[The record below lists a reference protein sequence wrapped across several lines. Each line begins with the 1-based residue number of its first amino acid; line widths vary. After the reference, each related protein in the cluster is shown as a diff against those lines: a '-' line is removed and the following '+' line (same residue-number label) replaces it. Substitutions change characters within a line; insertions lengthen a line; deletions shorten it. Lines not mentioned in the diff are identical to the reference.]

1 MFSCG
6 LLRLGF
12 SILQSTSHAESIRTV
27 GLSATM
33 FSIMFTAIKK
43 NKTHL
48 KKSCKSVQVLLFQSI
63 SLPRSN
69 QTLLLNV
76 TIIAESQLC
85 LYREKVLTEKVRD
98 IGGDMDVFAE
108 ETNSGSLFTCKRT
121 ALNWNSVAW
130 LKCFVTHRKRKKKSQ
145 SVFRNIEAKENAH
158 KHAALR
164 QLPQEGSWY
173 KHKSVE
179 IHIGFSKCFY
189 SPLGE

>member
-6 LLRLGF
+6 LLRLG
-12 SILQSTSHAESIRTV
+12 SSKLQSTSHAESISTV
-27 GLSATM
+27 GLSVTM
-33 FSIMFTAIKK
+33 FSIMFTAIK

-48 KKSCKSVQVLLFQSI
+48 KKSCKSVRVLLFQSM

-85 LYREKVLTEKVRD
+85 LYRESAHRESERHRE
-98 IGGDMDVFAE
+98 DMDVFAE
-108 ETNSGSLFTCKRT
+108 ETNSGGLFTCKRT
-121 ALNWNSVAW
+121 TLNWNSVAW
-130 LKCFVTHRKRKKKSQ
+130 LKCFVTRRKKKKKITISLQ
-145 SVFRNIEAKENAH
+145 KHRGKENAR